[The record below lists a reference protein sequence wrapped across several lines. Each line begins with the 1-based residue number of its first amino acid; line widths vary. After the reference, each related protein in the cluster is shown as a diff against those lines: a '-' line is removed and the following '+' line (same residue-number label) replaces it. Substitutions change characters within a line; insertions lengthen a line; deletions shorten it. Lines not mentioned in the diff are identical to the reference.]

1 MAIIKKH
8 YCDGQKVKPSLLQV
22 VKPLDASFLDLQ
34 MCMFKLTMETQAP
47 KVMDEPFDTNLMTKL
62 WVNDNALFIQRLSE
76 YLKLVE
82 IIVVLV
88 LGFIKDE

>member
-8 YCDGQKVKPSLLQV
+8 YCDGHKVKPSLLQV
-22 VKPLDASFLDLQ
+22 VKPLDANFLDLQ
-34 MCMFKLTMETQAP
+34 MCIFKLTMETQAP
-47 KVMDEPFDTNLMTKL
+47 KVMDEPFDTNLMIKL
-62 WVNDNALFIQRLSE
+62 WVNDNALFIQQLSE

-82 IIVVLV
+82 NTVVSV